1 MSTMP
6 AVTAEP
12 ACETASACVCLSEI
26 ALREPAKREGVLFK
40 PAALKLAIQLTRGY
54 PYFLQ
59 ECGYHSWNVAKASPI
74 TVQDVKKASGIARS
88 HLDESFFR
96 VRFDRV
102 TPREKDYIFAM
113 AERALIVPET
123 SPLRW
128 ANRLRTSLRSAV
140 RSSRRE

>member
-59 ECGYHSWNVAKASPI
+59 ECGYHSWNVAKASP
-74 TVQDVKKASGIARS
+74 DNRSGRKEGERYRPLS
-88 HLDESFFR
+88 SG
-96 VRFDRV
+96 
-102 TPREKDYIFAM
+102 RELLQS
-113 AERALIVPET
+113 AL
-123 SPLRW
+123 
-128 ANRLRTSLRSAV
+128 
-140 RSSRRE
+140 